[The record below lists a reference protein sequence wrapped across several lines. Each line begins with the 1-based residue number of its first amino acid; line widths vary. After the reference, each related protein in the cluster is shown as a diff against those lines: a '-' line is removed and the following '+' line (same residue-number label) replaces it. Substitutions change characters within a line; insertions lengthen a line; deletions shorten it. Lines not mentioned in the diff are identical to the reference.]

1 MVAPTKI
8 NFKIYQGSTFKEV
21 LRWESA
27 TKAYALITGITK
39 SAPVVITSVGHGIPV
54 GWRAKIT
61 NVLGMKE
68 INSAETYHTVTGATS
83 DSVTIN
89 TINALGYTDYTSGG
103 VLEYNVPVNLTGY
116 TARMQ
121 LRLKLEDPEVLY
133 EMTTENSGIII
144 NNIDKTITLSIPAS
158 ATTLFNFSSCVYSI
172 ELISPENDVTPFA
185 NGVLTLVKEVT
196 R

>member
-1 MVAPTKI
+1 MTAPTKI

-27 TKAYALITGITK
+27 TKGYSPISGITK
-39 SAPVVITSVGHGIPV
+39 SAPVVITAVAHGVPV

-68 INSAETYHTVTGATS
+68 INSADTYHTVTEATA
-83 DSVTIN
+83 DTI
-89 TINALGYTDYTSGG
+89 TINAVNALSYTDYTSGG
-103 VLEYNVPVNLTGY
+103 VIEYNMPVDLTGY

-121 LRLKLEDPEVLY
+121 LRLKLEDTEFIH
-133 EMTTENSGIII
+133 EMTTENGGIT
-144 NNIDKTITLSIPAS
+144 IDNVNKTINLNIL
-158 ATTLFNFSSCVYSI
+158 ATDTALFTFSSVVYSL
-172 ELISPENDVTPFA
+172 ELISGVEVTPFA
-185 NGVLTLVKEVT
+185 NGSITLVKEVT

>member
-54 GWRAKIT
+54 GWRTKIT

-144 NNIDKTITLSIPAS
+144 NNIDKTITLTFQNESKMI
-158 ATTLFNFSSCVYSI
+158 
-172 ELISPENDVTPFA
+172 
-185 NGVLTLVKEVT
+185 GVE
-196 R
+196 